1 VGSAHPTRYR
11 HSTLHPLPPNPMNTP
26 NQQPNSPNKDANKI
40 AKRKIEP
47 GAIRQVEQPQIE
59 TFQAEEFEQS
69 VVFQQSRTWSR
80 GIVWT
85 ILGITSGLI
94 FWACFAPLEEA
105 VTVQGKLEPIDK
117 VKDVQVPLAGVV
129 KEVLV
134 KDGDTVAA
142 GQKLLSLESTVSQ
155 STLASLQKNFES
167 ITAETSFYHSLLD
180 QGIDKVQPQA
190 LAKINVRP
198 EILALTKSRS
208 ALVSENKLYNSELSG
223 QGITALTPE
232 QQQRLRSSVD
242 ESDTRKSSSQ
252 LEVAQ
257 IQRQM
262 SENRVRRQGLVDR
275 LAEFQTNISSIQ
287 SEIAS
292 GKESLATT
300 LSQID
305 RQIDQNQA
313 KIGASTKTLSIN
325 QNILNGLRPA
335 GAAGA
340 IARTQIDRQEQEVVT
355 RKSELEQQNQEL
367 SRLQL
372 EKNRLVSTS
381 KSEAQ
386 RQQQRIQEQ
395 RQLIG
400 QRQSEIAQ
408 LDQEHARQQLS
419 ATQGATKLSNSNA
432 INRKELFARIAAND
446 KQIAEIDGQLN
457 KTIVEL
463 DRKVADLNG
472 QISQAKMNLKYQD
485 IMAPVS
491 GTIFELKGT
500 PGFVATSSEPVLKI
514 VPNNKLNA
522 KVFISNKD
530 IGFIKSGMTVDVR
543 IDSFPFSEFGDVK
556 GKIISIGSDALP
568 ADQTHQYERFPAII
582 QLEKQNITIK
592 GKPVTL
598 QSGMSLSAN
607 VKTRDRTVMSIF
619 TDLVMKQGDSL
630 KTIR

>member
-1 VGSAHPTRYR
+1 
-11 HSTLHPLPPNPMNTP
+11 MNTP
-26 NQQPNSPNKDANKI
+26 NLQPNSPKKDANKL

-69 VVFQQSRTWSR
+69 VVFQQSRSWSR

-94 FWACFAPLEEA
+94 LWACFAPLEEA

-129 KEVLV
+129 KEVFI
-134 KDGDTVAA
+134 KDGDTVTA

-155 STLASLQKNFES
+155 STLASLQKNFDS
-167 ITAETSFYHSLLD
+167 MTAETNFYHTLLD
-180 QGIDKVQPQA
+180 QGIDKVQPQS

-208 ALVSENKLYNSELSG
+208 TLVAENKLYNSELSG
-223 QGITALTPE
+223 QGIAALTPE

-242 ESDTRKSSSQ
+242 ESDTRKSSSA

-292 GKESLATT
+292 GQDSLATS

-305 RQIDQNQA
+305 RQIAQNQA
-313 KIGASTKTLSIN
+313 KVGASTKTLSIN
-325 QNILNGLRPA
+325 RNILTQLRPA

-340 IARTQIDRQEQEVVT
+340 IARVQIDRQEQEVVN
-355 RKSELEQQNQEL
+355 RNSELEQQNQEL

-381 KSEAQ
+381 KSEMQ
-386 RQQQRIQEQ
+386 RQQQRVQEQ

-419 ATQGATKLSNSNA
+419 ATQGAAKLSNSNA
-432 INRKELFARIAAND
+432 LNRKDLFARIAAND

-463 DRKVADLNG
+463 DRKVADLSG

-485 IMAPVS
+485 IMAPVG
-491 GTIFELKGT
+491 GTIFELKAGT

-530 IGFIKSGMTVDVR
+530 IGFIKPGMTVDVR

-568 ADQTHQYERFPAII
+568 ADQTHQYERFPATI
-582 QLEKQNITIK
+582 QLEKQNISIK

-619 TDLVMKQGDSL
+619 TDLVMKQSDSL

>member
-1 VGSAHPTRYR
+1 
-11 HSTLHPLPPNPMNTP
+11 MNTP
-26 NQQPNSPNKDANKI
+26 NQQPDFPNKDANKI

-47 GAIRQVEQPQIE
+47 GTIRQVEQPQIE
-59 TFQAEEFEQS
+59 TFQSEEFEQS

-85 ILGITSGLI
+85 ILGITTGLI
-94 FWACFAPLEEA
+94 TWASFAPLEEA

-134 KDGDTVAA
+134 KDGDTVTA

-155 STLASLQKNFES
+155 STLASLQKNLES
-167 ITAETSFYHSLLD
+167 MTAETNFYHRLLD
-180 QGIDKVQPQA
+180 QGIDKVQPQL

-198 EILALTKSRS
+198 EILALTKGRS
-208 ALVSENKLYNSELSG
+208 TLVAENKLYNSELSG
-223 QGITALTPE
+223 QGIATLTLE

-292 GKESLATT
+292 GRESLATS

-305 RQIDQNQA
+305 RQIDQTQS

-325 QNILNGLRPA
+325 KNILSGLRPA

-355 RKSELEQQNQEL
+355 RTSELEQQNQEL

-381 KSEAQ
+381 KSDAQ
-386 RQQQRIQEQ
+386 RQQQRVQEQ
-395 RQLIG
+395 QQLIG

-432 INRKELFARIAAND
+432 LNRKDLFARIAAND

-457 KTIVEL
+457 KLIVEL
-463 DRKVADLNG
+463 DRKVTDING

-485 IMAPVS
+485 IMAPVA
-491 GTIFELKGT
+491 GTIFELKAGT

-530 IGFIKSGMTVDVR
+530 IGFVKTGMTVDVR

-556 GKIISIGSDALP
+556 GKITSIGSDALP
-568 ADQTHQYERFPAII
+568 ADQTHQYERFPATI
-582 QLEKQNITIK
+582 QLDKQDIAIK

-619 TDLVMKQGDSL
+619 TDLVMKQSDSL

>member
-1 VGSAHPTRYR
+1 
-11 HSTLHPLPPNPMNTP
+11 MNTP

-59 TFQAEEFEQS
+59 TFQAEAFEQS
-69 VVFQQSRTWSR
+69 VVFQQSRSWSR

-85 ILGITSGLI
+85 ILGITTGLI
-94 FWACFAPLEEA
+94 AWASFAPLEEA

-129 KEVLV
+129 KEVLI

-167 ITAETSFYHSLLD
+167 MNAETSFYHSLLD

-208 ALVSENKLYNSELSG
+208 TLGAENKLYNSELSG
-223 QGITALTPE
+223 QGIAALTPE
-232 QQQRLRSSVD
+232 QRQRLRSSVD

-292 GKESLATT
+292 GQDSLATS

-305 RQIDQNQA
+305 RQIAQNQS
-313 KIGASTKTLSIN
+313 KVGASTKTLSIN
-325 QNILNGLRPA
+325 RNILTQLRPA

-340 IARTQIDRQEQEVVT
+340 IARTQIDRQEQEVVNRT
-355 RKSELEQQNQEL
+355 SELEQQNQEL

-381 KSEAQ
+381 KSEMQ
-386 RQQQRIQEQ
+386 RQQQRVQEQ

-419 ATQGATKLSNSNA
+419 ATQGAAKLSNSNA
-432 INRKELFARIAAND
+432 LNRKDLFARIAAND

-463 DRKVADLNG
+463 DRKVADLSG

-568 ADQTHQYERFPAII
+568 ADQTHQYERFPATI

-619 TDLVMKQGDSL
+619 TDLVMKQSDSL